1 MAITKI
7 IKVKAN
13 PKACIK
19 YVTNPNKT
27 NDKLLV
33 SCVGCTEQNAPG
45 VFNLA
50 LMGNGQK
57 ALDEQ
62 VVKAYHF
69 IQSFATND
77 EVTPEEAHQI
87 GMDFMKRTF
96 DDKYAFVC
104 STHVDKGHIHNHFVM
119 CAAARDMSG
128 RKLDDN
134 LSLLHKIRNTN
145 DAICKE
151 HGLSVIDKEKGKS
164 KSYKEWLADKQNPTG
179 SNKIKLRKL
188 IDKTI
193 IEATDFDDFL
203 KKISNQGIE
212 LSSGTSKKYGTVT
225 KYKSPDEKHF
235 HRGYSLGTFYGDE
248 SIKKRID
255 RHIAFLKSQEEKKEK
270 RKEQARI
277 KRESMSPAERK
288 LDKSKVKIKSIRDQ
302 DFQNITKDSIGKLRW
317 TNKQNA
323 MRLQQI
329 SDEVKTKYGI
339 SYTYIKGQISSLRAD
354 NNRLSGEILKS
365 KKEAEE
371 LREFI
376 ENCVT
381 YKCYKIYSIHESK
394 AMDKEKYYGEHDT
407 ELDAF
412 HDAVFALER
421 RNIDLDSI
429 TSEGIKTMQNRLKE
443 VEEEIQKQEDLRRQN
458 ERDLKE
464 LSDYQKEIDLYLGR
478 KNDEI

>member
-45 VFNLA
+45 IFNLA

-188 IDKTI
+188 ID
-193 IEATDFDDFL
+193 
-203 KKISNQGIE
+203 
-212 LSSGTSKKYGTVT
+212 Y
-225 KYKSPDEKHF
+225 
-235 HRGYSLGTFYGDE
+235 
-248 SIKKRID
+248 
-255 RHIAFLKSQEEKKEK
+255 
-270 RKEQARI
+270 
-277 KRESMSPAERK
+277 
-288 LDKSKVKIKSIRDQ
+288 
-302 DFQNITKDSIGKLRW
+302 
-317 TNKQNA
+317 
-323 MRLQQI
+323 
-329 SDEVKTKYGI
+329 
-339 SYTYIKGQISSLRAD
+339 
-354 NNRLSGEILKS
+354 RLSCYMLTHRKCLDIHSSVFELCCQTILKTPV
-365 KKEAEE
+365 E
-371 LREFI
+371 I
-376 ENCVT
+376 ET
-381 YKCYKIYSIHESK
+381 FFSPSIHLWTTCPKVIS
-394 AMDKEKYYGEHDT
+394 
-407 ELDAF
+407 L
-412 HDAVFALER
+412 
-421 RNIDLDSI
+421 
-429 TSEGIKTMQNRLKE
+429 
-443 VEEEIQKQEDLRRQN
+443 
-458 ERDLKE
+458 
-464 LSDYQKEIDLYLGR
+464 
-478 KNDEI
+478 

>member
-45 VFNLA
+45 IFNLA

-151 HGLSVIDKEKGKS
+151 HGLSIIDKEKGKS

-225 KYKSPDEKHF
+225 KYKFPDEKHF

-277 KRESMSPAERK
+277 KRESM
-288 LDKSKVKIKSIRDQ
+288 
-302 DFQNITKDSIGKLRW
+302 
-317 TNKQNA
+317 
-323 MRLQQI
+323 
-329 SDEVKTKYGI
+329 
-339 SYTYIKGQISSLRAD
+339 
-354 NNRLSGEILKS
+354 
-365 KKEAEE
+365 
-371 LREFI
+371 
-376 ENCVT
+376 
-381 YKCYKIYSIHESK
+381 
-394 AMDKEKYYGEHDT
+394 
-407 ELDAF
+407 
-412 HDAVFALER
+412 
-421 RNIDLDSI
+421 
-429 TSEGIKTMQNRLKE
+429 
-443 VEEEIQKQEDLRRQN
+443 
-458 ERDLKE
+458 
-464 LSDYQKEIDLYLGR
+464 
-478 KNDEI
+478 

>member
-1 MAITKI
+1 M
-7 IKVKAN
+7 
-13 PKACIK
+13 
-19 YVTNPNKT
+19 
-27 NDKLLV
+27 
-33 SCVGCTEQNAPG
+33 
-45 VFNLA
+45 
-50 LMGNGQK
+50 
-57 ALDEQ
+57 
-62 VVKAYHF
+62 
-69 IQSFATND
+69 
-77 EVTPEEAHQI
+77 
-87 GMDFMKRTF
+87 
-96 DDKYAFVC
+96 
-104 STHVDKGHIHNHFVM
+104 
-119 CAAARDMSG
+119 
-128 RKLDDN
+128 
-134 LSLLHKIRNTN
+134 
-145 DAICKE
+145 
-151 HGLSVIDKEKGKS
+151 
-164 KSYKEWLADKQNPTG
+164 
-179 SNKIKLRKL
+179 
-188 IDKTI
+188 
-193 IEATDFDDFL
+193 
-203 KKISNQGIE
+203 
-212 LSSGTSKKYGTVT
+212 
-225 KYKSPDEKHF
+225 
-235 HRGYSLGTFYGDE
+235 
-248 SIKKRID
+248 
-255 RHIAFLKSQEEKKEK
+255 
-270 RKEQARI
+270 
-277 KRESMSPAERK
+277 
-288 LDKSKVKIKSIRDQ
+288 KIKSIRDQ

-381 YKCYKIYSIHESK
+381 YKRYKIYSIHESK
-394 AMDKEKYYGEHDT
+394 AMDKEKYYEEHDT